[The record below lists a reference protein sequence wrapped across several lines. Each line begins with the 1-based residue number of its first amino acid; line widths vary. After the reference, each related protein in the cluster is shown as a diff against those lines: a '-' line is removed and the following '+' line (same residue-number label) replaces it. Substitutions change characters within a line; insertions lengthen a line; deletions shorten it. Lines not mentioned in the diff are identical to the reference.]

1 MSTPFQNRIVGT
13 IIVAAVAIIFLPDI
27 FDGEKERY
35 QEVFEEIPVAPET
48 NFTANKSKLDSQ
60 EFVELKQDSIVDEVA
75 LDDEQGGVSNANS
88 TENGEGV
95 NQTPPKAKTAKDD
108 KSAELKEDK
117 VVKVNPVT
125 PPKAKADTAWVIQLG
140 SFRHKNNVAQLVE
153 KLRKAGYT
161 VFTHPIKTKSGTLTK
176 VFVGPELNKSS
187 LEKKIPALKELTKVQ
202 GKVARYQPTK

>member
-48 NFTANKSKLDSQ
+48 NFTANKNKLDNQ
-60 EFVELKQDSIVDEVA
+60 EFVALKQDEIVDEIA
-75 LDDEQGGVSNANS
+75 LDDEQGGANASSN
-88 TENGEGV
+88 ENGEDV
-95 NQTPPKAKTAKDD
+95 NQTPAKVKTTKDN